1 MLNLAHLYQM
11 TTYLTKA
18 IMTNKKR
25 GRPAK
30 QPNIAPISMGDIADT
45 IRNMPE
51 RVRKQLMVDRT
62 QQSVNWEEVAKKQ
75 EVELSVLR
83 TENDELARIC
93 VLRYEANTDLRKI
106 ISYLESKLF
115 KNEDQP
121 V

>member
-1 MLNLAHLYQM
+1 
-11 TTYLTKA
+11 
-18 IMTNKKR
+18 MTNKKR

-30 QPNIAPISMGDIADT
+30 TDTQRFLEHVKKFGPAPEIPPISMGDLHRHMENQT
-45 IRNMPE
+45 
-51 RVRKQLMVDRT
+51 
-62 QQSVNWEEVAKKQ
+62 NWEEVAKKQ